1 MKRRYIFILVLLSL
15 LVITTTIIFLVNLGD
30 NTKYKYPS
38 GKDTVEYFG
47 DGTFQIYRGGPHDP
61 LILYNHLADS
71 LENTVDNIVS
81 YKIKKNIVYVV
92 GENSFIKLDSSTNT
106 YEQKKRISDF
116 TSKDREIFNKL
127 MEK

>member
-1 MKRRYIFILVLLSL
+1 MKRRYIFILILLSL

-61 LILYNHLADS
+61 LILYNHLADPP
-71 LENTVDNIVS
+71 ENTVDNIVS

-92 GENSFIKLDSSTNT
+92 GEKSFIKLDSSTNT
-106 YEQKKRISDF
+106 YEQKKPISDF

>member
-1 MKRRYIFILVLLSL
+1 MKRRYIFILILLSL

-61 LILYNHLADS
+61 LILYNHLADP

-92 GENSFIKLDSSTNT
+92 GENGFIKLDSSTNT

>member
-1 MKRRYIFILVLLSL
+1 MKRRYIFILILLSL
-15 LVITTTIIFLVNLGD
+15 LVITTTIMFLVNLGD

-61 LILYNHLADS
+61 LILYNHLADP

-92 GENSFIKLDSSTNT
+92 GENGFIKLDSSTNT

>member
-1 MKRRYIFILVLLSL
+1 MKRRYIIILIAILV
-15 LVITTTIIFLVNLGD
+15 TTTTLIFLVNSGD

-38 GKDTVEYFG
+38 GKDTVEYFS
-47 DGTFQIYRGGPHDP
+47 DGTFQIFRGGPHYP
-61 LILYNHLADS
+61 LILYNHLADP
-71 LENTVDNIVS
+71 LEKAVDNIVS
-81 YKIKKNIVYVV
+81 YKIKKNIVYLV

>member
-1 MKRRYIFILVLLSL
+1 MKRRYIFILILLSL

-47 DGTFQIYRGGPHDP
+47 DGTFQILRGGPEDP
-61 LILYNHLADS
+61 LILYNHLADP
-71 LENTVDNIVS
+71 LEKAVDNIVS

-92 GENSFIKLDSSTNT
+92 GENGFIKLDSSTNT
-106 YEQKKRISDF
+106 YVKKKRISDF
-116 TSKDREIFNKL
+116 TPNDREIFNKL

>member
-1 MKRRYIFILVLLSL
+1 MSIRLEGNGLW
-15 LVITTTIIFLVNLGD
+15 
-30 NTKYKYPS
+30 
-38 GKDTVEYFG
+38 
-47 DGTFQIYRGGPHDP
+47 DP
-61 LILYNHLADS
+61 

-81 YKIKKNIVYVV
+81 HKIKKNIVYVV

-106 YEQKKRISDF
+106 YEQKQWISEF